1 MFSDD
6 INEALFDFVVVSV
19 ETPFPSKTNGK
30 NLQNKFKKK
39 LKKKTREKNL
49 EIERSKTTC
58 IRCRSRRVRHLFF
71 FTYKLNDERDRGGG
85 RRKNISTN

>member
-39 LKKKTREKNL
+39 FKKKQEKR
-49 EIERSKTTC
+49 IW
-58 IRCRSRRVRHLFF
+58 
-71 FTYKLNDERDRGGG
+71 KLKEVKLPVYDVGVEELDICFSLHIN
-85 RRKNISTN
+85 

>member
-30 NLQNKFKKK
+30 NLQNKFLKK
-39 LKKKTREKNL
+39 LKKKNK
-49 EIERSKTTC
+49 
-58 IRCRSRRVRHLFF
+58 
-71 FTYKLNDERDRGGG
+71 
-85 RRKNISTN
+85 RKEFGNWKK